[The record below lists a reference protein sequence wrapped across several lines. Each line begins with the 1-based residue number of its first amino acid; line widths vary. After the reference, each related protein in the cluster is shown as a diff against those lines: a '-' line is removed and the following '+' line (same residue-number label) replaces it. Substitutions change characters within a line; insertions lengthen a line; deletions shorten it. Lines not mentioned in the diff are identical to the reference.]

1 MNSIVQSIENNPSFI
16 ARETLKRLAAKKIPP
31 TPDNYFKFYN
41 EIIGSSRKIP
51 TIAGELLTE
60 LAKEL
65 PCYTPFLRNAANSL
79 ADAAKEK
86 DWEKYKALIISLAV
100 TASQADD
107 LSNKPVRSK
116 LSVLTECAPQQ
127 PEDALES
134 TENIDYSNNY
144 LSQQLLELIATMLS
158 FIVASVPGNKMLS
171 QKAESLA
178 QQIQKINNKSEFE
191 AFVLQ
196 FKQFCQ
202 EFERFAKGD
211 AVLHQELFK
220 FLHALMDSTQEL
232 LADDLWVSG
241 QISKIKNIMSEPLNT
256 RIIFQATE
264 HLNEIAKRQKIIKC
278 GLSKAKLTA
287 KQLVNSLIYH
297 IGELSN
303 STGIYHEKLQ
313 YFTERVNQVTDL
325 DHLNQLLLEVLQET
339 ELIQNQVLA
348 HQKELVIARDEANKA
363 QEQISQLEIKLLELD
378 KKVHEDHLT
387 GVLNRRGF
395 DTALKKELAQTSRNN
410 QPLSLVLLD
419 LDNFKLFNDT
429 YGHGAGDDA
438 LVFLASIAKEAI
450 RPNDI
455 FARYGGEEFALLLPG
470 TANKEASA
478 IAARILRK
486 LTKKLFLYRNNK
498 LLITFSAGVA
508 QYQSGESQESFL
520 YRADKAMYQ
529 AKKNGKNQIISE

>member
-1 MNSIVQSIENNPSFI
+1 MSSIAQPIEKIPSFV
-16 ARETLKRLAAKKIPP
+16 ARETLKRLAEKKIPP

-41 EIIGSSRKIP
+41 EIIGSSGKIP
-51 TIAGELLTE
+51 AIAGELLIK

-65 PCYTPFLRNAANSL
+65 PCYTPFLRNTANNL
-79 ADAAKEK
+79 EDAAKEK
-86 DWEKYKALIISLAV
+86 DWEKFKAIFISLAV
-100 TASQADD
+100 TASQSDD
-107 LSNKPVRSK
+107 LSNKPTKST
-116 LSVLTECAPQQ
+116 LSVLSACVPQLR
-127 PEDALES
+127 EDAS
-134 TENIDYSNNY
+134 ENAENLDDSNNY

-158 FIVASVPGNKMLS
+158 FIVASVPGNQMLS
-171 QKAESLA
+171 QEAESLV
-178 QQIQKINNKSEFE
+178 QQIPKINCKSEYE
-191 AFVLQ
+191 AFVIQ
-196 FKQFCQ
+196 FKKFCQ
-202 EFERFAKGD
+202 EFERFAKDD
-211 AVLHQELFK
+211 AALHQELFK

-232 LADDLWVSG
+232 LADDLWVSE
-241 QISKIKNIMSEPLNT
+241 QISKIKNIMSEPLDT
-256 RIIFQATE
+256 RVIFQATE
-264 HLNEIAKRQKIIKC
+264 HLNEIAKRQKIIKS

-287 KQLVNSLIYH
+287 KQLVNSIIHH

-303 STGIYHEKLQ
+303 STGVYHEKLQ
-313 YFTERVNQVTDL
+313 YFTEKVNQVTDL
-325 DHLNQLLLEVLQET
+325 DHLHQLLLEVLQET
-339 ELIQNQVLA
+339 ELIQNHVLA
-348 HQKELVIARDEANKA
+348 HQKELVIAREEANKA
-363 QEQISQLEIKLLELD
+363 QEHISQLEIKLLELD

-395 DTALKKELAQTSRNN
+395 DTALKKELAQCNRSN

-419 LDNFKLFNDT
+419 LDNFKLFNDN

-438 LVFLASIAKEAI
+438 LVFLASITKETI

-470 TANKEASA
+470 TAREDASA

-486 LTKKLFLYRNNK
+486 LTKELFLHKNNK

-508 QYQSGESQESFL
+508 QYQLGESQENFL